1 MPWQETSHVLRKK
14 RPTMATGVR
23 LQVAI
28 DQIKFAR
35 AYTLQL
41 LEDVHDDEWFV
52 IPTGSVSHLAWQ
64 MGHLA
69 MAEYGLTML
78 RLRGKE
84 PSDAEFITN
93 DFMRAFKKGSSP
105 HAGSAAYPAF
115 ANIRRTF
122 DAVHERAL
130 RELDGYAEEE
140 LQAEIP
146 EPYAVTNTKLGS
158 VFFCP
163 HHEML
168 HAGQIGL
175 LRRLLGKD
183 PVR

>member
-1 MPWQETSHVLRKK
+1 
-14 RPTMATGVR
+14 MATGAR
-23 LQVAI
+23 LQLAI

-35 AYTLQL
+35 AYTHEL
-41 LEDVHDDEWFV
+41 LADVHDEEWFV
-52 IPTGSVSHLAWQ
+52 IPEGCVSHLAWQ

-84 PSDAEFITN
+84 PSDADFISN
-93 DFMRAFKKGSSP
+93 DFMRAFKKGSTP
-105 HAGSAAYPAF
+105 QADPTQYPAMVG
-115 ANIRRTF
+115 IRGTF
-122 DAVHERAL
+122 DAVHEQAL
-130 RELDGYAEEE
+130 KELDGYTEED
-140 LQAEIP
+140 LQDEIP
-146 EPYAVTNTKLGS
+146 EPYAVANTKLGS
-158 VFFCP
+158 VLFCP

-175 LRRLLGKD
+175 LRRMLGKQ

>member
-1 MPWQETSHVLRKK
+1 
-14 RPTMATGVR
+14 MATGVR

-35 AYTLQL
+35 DYTNQL
-41 LEDVHDDEWFV
+41 LADVQDHEWFV
-52 IPTGSVSHLAWQ
+52 IPGGCVSHLAWQ

-84 PSDAEFITN
+84 PTDAEFINN
-93 DFMRAFKKGSSP
+93 DFMRAFKKGSTPTSD
-105 HAGSAAYPAF
+105 ASLYPSIHE
-115 ANIRRTF
+115 IRQTF
-122 DAVHERAL
+122 DAVHEHAL
-130 RELDGYAEEE
+130 RELDAWDEEDLQGE
-140 LQAEIP
+140 LP
-146 EPYAVTNTKLGS
+146 FPYAVTNTKLGS

-175 LRRLLGKD
+175 LRRMLGKE

>member
-1 MPWQETSHVLRKK
+1 
-14 RPTMATGVR
+14 MATGAR

-35 AYTLQL
+35 GYTEQL
-41 LEDVHDDEWFV
+41 FDDVRDDEWFV
-52 IPTGSVSHLAWQ
+52 IPDGCVSHLAWQ

-84 PSDAEFITN
+84 PTDAEFITN
-93 DFMRAFKKGSSP
+93 DFMRAFKKGSTP
-105 HAGSAAYPAF
+105 KADPAAYPSVPD
-115 ANIRRTF
+115 IRKTF
-122 DAVHERAL
+122 VAVHTQAL
-130 RELDGYAEEE
+130 KELDGWSQDDLRDE
-140 LQAEIP
+140 LP
-146 EPYAVTNTKLGS
+146 EPYAVENTKLGS

-163 HHEML
+163 SHEML

-175 LRRLLGKD
+175 IRRMLGKE
-183 PVR
+183 PLR

>member
-1 MPWQETSHVLRKK
+1 MK
-14 RPTMATGVR
+14 ANAR

-28 DQIKFAR
+28 DQIRSAR
-35 AYTLQL
+35 DYTNQL
-41 LEDVHDDEWFV
+41 LSDVDDGEWFV
-52 IPTGSVSHLAWQ
+52 IPAGCVSHFAWQ

-84 PSDAEFITN
+84 PSDQEFINN
-93 DFMRAFKKGSSP
+93 DFLRAFKKGSIP
-105 HAGSAAYPAF
+105 EANADAYPTIA
-115 ANIRRTF
+115 AIRTTF

-130 RELDGYAEEE
+130 AELANWSEGDLAET
-140 LQAEIP
+140 IP
-146 EPYAVTNTKLGS
+146 EPYAVENTKLGS

-163 HHEML
+163 LHEMV

-175 LRRLLGKD
+175 LRRLLGK
-183 PVR
+183 PPIR